1 MNSYI
6 EWGRLNMKFLTI
18 AKKEVIDIFRD
29 RRTIIMMVVVPL
41 FLIPVLLGTVFKIT
55 KSMAEKASEKQLKV
69 QIYGQEYAPD
79 LYQAFADMDKVIILD
94 QIPTDS
100 IQSYIQ
106 QEFLDVAIHV
116 DSDYKVNIAK
126 NGQAK
131 IRIQFKG
138 TDSFGITKDRING
151 VLKKFE
157 NQIVSE
163 RMDRLNLKPEVVR
176 AYNIN
181 YEDVAS
187 KQEKFGKI
195 AGGWFPYVFIIFG
208 FMGAMYPALDL
219 GAGEKE
225 RGTLET
231 ILSSPASRLDIVLG
245 KFLVVLLAA
254 FLTAFLAL
262 GGMAVGIQRIPDI
275 PPEVLIVINE
285 VLNPK
290 TIGLIMTLVLPVAA
304 FFSAMLLGLSIY
316 AKSFKEA
323 QSIVAPLNIV
333 IIFPA
338 VIGTLPGME
347 LNAITSLI
355 PVLNVS
361 LASKDIIAGVIN
373 PLYMAEV
380 YMSLFGFA
388 GLAIFWCVKM
398 FNWEKT
404 IFRS

>member
-1 MNSYI
+1 
-6 EWGRLNMKFLTI
+6 MKFLTI
-18 AKKEVIDIFRD
+18 AKKEIVDITRD
-29 RRTIIMMVVVPL
+29 RRTIIMMIVVPL

-69 QIYGQEYAPD
+69 QFFGREHAPD
-79 LYQAFADMDKVIILD
+79 LYRAFAGMDKVIMLD
-94 QIPTDS
+94 QIPVDS
-100 IQSYIQ
+100 VESYIQ
-106 QEFLDVAIHV
+106 EEYLDAAIHV
-116 DSDYKVNIAK
+116 GPAYQKNITD
-126 NGQAK
+126 NRQAQ

-138 TDSFGITKDRING
+138 TDSFGSTKDRING
-151 VLKKFE
+151 VLEEFE
-157 NQIVSE
+157 NRIVAE
-163 RMDRLNLKPEVVR
+163 RMDRLNLKPEVVK
-176 AYNIN
+176 AYNIA

-187 KQEKFGKI
+187 RQEKFGKI

-254 FLTAFLAL
+254 FLTAFIAL
-262 GGMAVGIQRIPDI
+262 GGMFVGIQRISDI
-275 PPEVLIVINE
+275 PAELIIVINE
-285 VLNPK
+285 VLSPK

-304 FFSAMLLGLSIY
+304 FFSALLLGLSIY

-338 VIGTLPGME
+338 IIGTLPGME
-347 LNAITSLI
+347 LNTVTALI

-361 LASKDIIAGVIN
+361 LASKDIIAGVMN
-373 PLYMAEV
+373 PFYMTEV
-380 YMSLFGFA
+380 YLSLFGFA
-388 GLAIFWCVKM
+388 GLAIFWCVKW
-398 FNWEKT
+398 FNREST
-404 IFRS
+404 IFRN

>member
-1 MNSYI
+1 
-6 EWGRLNMKFLTI
+6 MKFLTI
-18 AKKEVIDIFRD
+18 AKKEVIDISRD

-55 KSMAEKASEKQLKV
+55 KSMAQKASEKQLKV

-116 DSDYKVNIAK
+116 DSNYKVNIAK

-316 AKSFKEA
+316 ARSFKEA

>member
-1 MNSYI
+1 
-6 EWGRLNMKFLTI
+6 MKFLTI

-316 AKSFKEA
+316 ARSFKEA

-380 YMSLFGFA
+380 YISLFGFA

>member
-1 MNSYI
+1 
-6 EWGRLNMKFLTI
+6 
-18 AKKEVIDIFRD
+18 
-29 RRTIIMMVVVPL
+29 MMVVVPL

-316 AKSFKEA
+316 ARSFKEA

-380 YMSLFGFA
+380 YISLFGFA

>member
-1 MNSYI
+1 
-6 EWGRLNMKFLTI
+6 MKFLTI

-94 QIPTDS
+94 QISTDS

-163 RMDRLNLKPEVVR
+163 RMDRLNLNPEVVR

>member
-1 MNSYI
+1 
-6 EWGRLNMKFLTI
+6 MKFLTI
-18 AKKEVIDIFRD
+18 AKKEVIDISRD

-187 KQEKFGKI
+187 RQEKFGKI

-316 AKSFKEA
+316 ARSFKEA

-388 GLAIFWCVKM
+388 GLALFWCVKM

>member
-1 MNSYI
+1 
-6 EWGRLNMKFLTI
+6 MKFLTI
-18 AKKEVIDIFRD
+18 AKKEVIDISRD

-55 KSMAEKASEKQLKV
+55 KSVAEKASEKQLKV

-187 KQEKFGKI
+187 RQEKFGKI

-262 GGMAVGIQRIPDI
+262 GGMAVGIQQIPDI

-316 AKSFKEA
+316 ARSFKEA

>member
-1 MNSYI
+1 
-6 EWGRLNMKFLTI
+6 MKFLTI

-316 AKSFKEA
+316 ARSFKEA

>member
-1 MNSYI
+1 
-6 EWGRLNMKFLTI
+6 MKFLTI
-18 AKKEVIDIFRD
+18 AKKEVIDISRD

-41 FLIPVLLGTVFKIT
+41 FLIPVLLGTVLKIT
-55 KSMAEKASEKQLKV
+55 RSMAEKASEKQLKV

-187 KQEKFGKI
+187 RQEKFGKI

-262 GGMAVGIQRIPDI
+262 GGIAVGIQRIPDI

-304 FFSAMLLGLSIY
+304 FFSALLLGLSIY
-316 AKSFKEA
+316 ARSFKEA

>member
-1 MNSYI
+1 
-6 EWGRLNMKFLTI
+6 MKFLPI

-79 LYQAFADMDKVIILD
+79 LYQAFADMNKVIILD

>member
-1 MNSYI
+1 
-6 EWGRLNMKFLTI
+6 MKFLTI
-18 AKKEVIDIFRD
+18 AKKEVIDISRD

-41 FLIPVLLGTVFKIT
+41 FLIPVLLGTVLKIT
-55 KSMAEKASEKQLKV
+55 RSMAEKASEKQLKV

-187 KQEKFGKI
+187 RQEKFGKI

-208 FMGAMYPALDL
+208 FMGAMYPAMDL

-316 AKSFKEA
+316 ARSFKEA

>member
-1 MNSYI
+1 
-6 EWGRLNMKFLTI
+6 MKFLTI
-18 AKKEVIDIFRD
+18 AKKEVIDISRD

-41 FLIPVLLGTVFKIT
+41 LLIPVLLGTVLKIT

-79 LYQAFADMDKVIILD
+79 LYQAFADMDKAIILD

-116 DSDYKVNIAK
+116 NSDYKVNIAK

-187 KQEKFGKI
+187 RQEKFGKI

-225 RGTLET
+225 RHTLET

-275 PPEVLIVINE
+275 PPEVLIVING
-285 VLNPK
+285 VLNLK
-290 TIGLIMTLVLPVAA
+290 TIGLIMTLVLPVTA

-316 AKSFKEA
+316 ARSFKEA

-347 LNAITSLI
+347 FNAITSLI

>member
-1 MNSYI
+1 
-6 EWGRLNMKFLTI
+6 MKFLTI
-18 AKKEVIDIFRD
+18 AKKEVIDISRD

-55 KSMAEKASEKQLKV
+55 KSMAQKASEKQLKV

-116 DSDYKVNIAK
+116 NSDYKVNIAK

-187 KQEKFGKI
+187 RQEKFGKI

-316 AKSFKEA
+316 ARSFKEA

>member
-1 MNSYI
+1 
-6 EWGRLNMKFLTI
+6 MKFLTI

-208 FMGAMYPALDL
+208 FMGAMSPALDL

-380 YMSLFGFA
+380 YISLFGFA

>member
-1 MNSYI
+1 
-6 EWGRLNMKFLTI
+6 MKFLTI

-131 IRIQFKG
+131 IKIQFKG

-157 NQIVSE
+157 NQIVPE

-316 AKSFKEA
+316 ARSFKEA

-388 GLAIFWCVKM
+388 GLDIFWCVRM

>member
-1 MNSYI
+1 
-6 EWGRLNMKFLTI
+6 MKFLTI
-18 AKKEVIDIFRD
+18 AKKEVIDISRD

-55 KSMAEKASEKQLKV
+55 KSMADKASEKQLKV

-187 KQEKFGKI
+187 RQEKFGKI

-316 AKSFKEA
+316 ARSFKEA

>member
-1 MNSYI
+1 
-6 EWGRLNMKFLTI
+6 MKFLTI
-18 AKKEVIDIFRD
+18 AKKEVIDISRD

-187 KQEKFGKI
+187 RQEKFGKI

-316 AKSFKEA
+316 ARSFKEA

-404 IFRS
+404 LFRS